1 MIEKAKHF
9 FGNKI
14 NWLGLLL
21 ALSCAFIHLP
31 RFFDGYF
38 TPLIPS
44 LDIWW
49 GLDTSWI
56 LALDYAN
63 IKQLTWGTDF
73 AFTYGPLANFSTRIG
88 WGSNGNGLI
97 LFDIFFYLNLF
108 LIYFISFTKSKNK
121 IITALLIIGYTLLI
135 PVFIGPPIALLLLIF
150 LVFWIRMS
158 IDKPKIIYY
167 IFQTI
172 LLFLLVFIKFNTG
185 LIAFPLFFVGLL
197 YNLISKKEKFYWL
210 LLYTLTPIITIG
222 VSCRYLNVDF
232 IPYLKS
238 ALEII
243 SGYNDVM
250 YLDHKFAR
258 RLLALFVVF
267 STLFILGHKVYVE
280 RKTNLVKTTVIFIL
294 YSIPIFVLYKSGF
307 VRGMETDFFI
317 YSIPLILV
325 VRDLHFENYKKYSS
339 IIVLICLLSS
349 FGIVYF
355 DNGTKMPFETTN
367 KVDKYYLVGIK
378 DYTPISGLQLF
389 PNDNQIPNSVK
400 GKIGVSTVDIYP
412 WNAQLLFEN
421 KLNFLPRPVFQSY
434 TAYTVYLEEMNFNHY
449 NSCAKAPEFV
459 IYEYLAIDERYPLFD
474 EPKVNLCLIKNYSP
488 VELFDFQN
496 RKFILLQKRKDF
508 RPIKL
513 EKSKEYAMM
522 VDSPL
527 APMKD
532 VYYEVGVCNSLLGK
546 AVSIVDHA
554 PTISLEIKTETS
566 NLYRTGKKLLESGL
580 FLEQKINKTEDF
592 YSLFFSDSLAKLEK
606 VKFYNFKL
614 KDEGYFTDK
623 IRITEYKITQ

>member
-14 NWLGLLL
+14 NWLGFLL
-21 ALSCAFIHLP
+21 ALVCAFIHLP

-44 LDIWW
+44 PDIWW